1 MRAALLAL
9 FIPGAFGW
17 WLCPSVPRE
26 RQLGAMLAT
35 LNRTAELAASPPDP
49 IFGIWFLNWRHMVG
63 HDTLF
68 SDGLMALLE
77 PEAWNATSRVYSLR
91 PLKYDAWTV
100 SANLLG
106 TFDYLTQYNTGVL
119 QTREIHFGDQN
130 EITSITDV
138 SWNGR
143 RRLQKWIA
151 TPINATEGTFERWN
165 RVDGAGVESATS
177 VSDGGYDY
185 TGVKLYDRSG
195 AYPSHIAEWQRD
207 AYPRVY
213 DCT

>member
-106 TFDYLTQYNTGVL
+106 TFDYVTQYNTGVL

-151 TPINATEGTFERWN
+151 TPINATEGT
-165 RVDGAGVESATS
+165 
-177 VSDGGYDY
+177 
-185 TGVKLYDRSG
+185 
-195 AYPSHIAEWQRD
+195 
-207 AYPRVY
+207 
-213 DCT
+213 

>member
-1 MRAALLAL
+1 M
-9 FIPGAFGW
+9 
-17 WLCPSVPRE
+17 
-26 RQLGAMLAT
+26 
-35 LNRTAELAASPPDP
+35 
-49 IFGIWFLNWRHMVG
+49 
-63 HDTLF
+63 
-68 SDGLMALLE
+68 
-77 PEAWNATSRVYSLR
+77 
-91 PLKYDAWTV
+91 
-100 SANLLG
+100 
-106 TFDYLTQYNTGVL
+106 TQYNTGVL

-185 TGVKLYDRSG
+185 TGVKLYDRAQRAPTPLTSPSG
-195 AYPSHIAEWQRD
+195 SATPTQGCMTALERRR
-207 AYPRVY
+207 PRHCVTSGSGVEY
-213 DCT
+213 RI

>member
-1 MRAALLAL
+1 M
-9 FIPGAFGW
+9 G
-17 WLCPSVPRE
+17 
-26 RQLGAMLAT
+26 
-35 LNRTAELAASPPDP
+35 
-49 IFGIWFLNWRHMVG
+49 
-63 HDTLF
+63 TLF

-138 SWNGR
+138 SWNGDAGCKSGSR
-143 RRLQKWIA
+143 HRS
-151 TPINATEGTFERWN
+151 TPLRA
-165 RVDGAGVESATS
+165 
-177 VSDGGYDY
+177 
-185 TGVKLYDRSG
+185 
-195 AYPSHIAEWQRD
+195 PSS
-207 AYPRVY
+207 
-213 DCT
+213 